1 MILQDGPNELL
12 PTLIL
17 HSNMNKIEIMFFPTD
32 PQKPPTIQTIQ
43 EGKIYIFK
51 IICTHVY
58 VV

>member
-32 PQKPPTIQTIQ
+32 QQKLPTIQTIPR
-43 EGKIYIFK
+43 GKNIHI
-51 IICTHVY
+51 
-58 VV
+58 